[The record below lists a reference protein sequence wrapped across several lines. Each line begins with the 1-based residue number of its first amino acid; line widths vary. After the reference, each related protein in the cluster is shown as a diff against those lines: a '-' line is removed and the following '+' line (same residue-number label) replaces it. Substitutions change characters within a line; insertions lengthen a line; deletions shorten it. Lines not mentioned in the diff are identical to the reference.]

1 MKVIPKKGS
10 MGSSQLKYCLLRAY
24 SVLGLVPKAKPK
36 SKKKRAVNLIWLGKA
51 RLQLFEAQRG
61 LGFVNTNHVK

>member
-36 SKKKRAVNLIWLGKA
+36 SEKKRAVNLIWLGKA
-51 RLQLFEAQRG
+51 RLQLF
-61 LGFVNTNHVK
+61 